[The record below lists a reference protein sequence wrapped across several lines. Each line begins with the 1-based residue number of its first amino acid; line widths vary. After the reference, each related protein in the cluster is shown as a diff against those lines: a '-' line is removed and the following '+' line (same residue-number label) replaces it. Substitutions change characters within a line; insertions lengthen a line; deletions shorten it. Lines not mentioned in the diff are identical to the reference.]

1 MIPGAGRAT
10 LWGTHRRDPS
20 MALPDPAAHPP
31 PSPSP
36 LVRTV
41 LVGIDGS
48 PSSAGALDL
57 AQALAAR
64 LEATLV
70 LVHACDT
77 ALPFA
82 SDPTIATRRELLR
95 HGQQVLHE
103 ARTRVVAPLDQV
115 TEELEEGRARDV
127 LVAAAQRHAPALLV
141 VGSRGLGGL
150 AGLLLGSTSR
160 WLVEHAP
167 CPVLVSRGP
176 AES

>member
-1 MIPGAGRAT
+1 
-10 LWGTHRRDPS
+10 
-20 MALPDPAAHPP
+20 MAHPDPADHPP
-31 PSPSP
+31 PLPGP
-36 LVRTV
+36 LARSV

-48 PSSAGALDL
+48 ESSAGALDL

-64 LEATLV
+64 LGAALV

-77 ALPFA
+77 AVPFA
-82 SDPTIATRRELLR
+82 SDPTTATRRELLR

-103 ARTRVVAPLDQV
+103 ARVRVVAPLDQV
-115 TEELEEGRARDV
+115 TEELEEGRPRDV
-127 LVAAAQRHAPALLV
+127 LVAAARRHEPALLV
-141 VGSRGLGGL
+141 VGSRGLGGV